1 MEDIINYIGL
11 PTKEE
16 VKNRN
21 YDEAIIRPFNK
32 AVEEIESIANGSIRM
47 SFDYDNIN
55 SFLAG
60 RMTVG
65 IDETMQDYSHKLE
78 RSRMSKQLES
88 GRRRRKKAEKSAEA
102 GEDAAPSAEG
112 PTA

>member
-1 MEDIINYIGL
+1 
-11 PTKEE
+11 
-16 VKNRN
+16 
-21 YDEAIIRPFNK
+21 
-32 AVEEIESIANGSIRM
+32 M

-78 RSRMSKQLES
+78 RSRMNKQLEA
-88 GRRRRKKAEKSAEA
+88 GRRRRKKSEKAADA
-102 GEDAAPSAEG
+102 GESAGSSSTPAA
-112 PTA
+112 T